1 VHQKQLLNLTIKKLI
16 GEATADELLTLES
29 RVKSHKADAFFVNT
43 ITDWFNTD
51 NETDD
56 GQSELLFKRVKG
68 KITDEPLK

>member
-1 VHQKQLLNLTIKKLI
+1 VHQKHLLNLTIKKLI
-16 GEATADELLTLES
+16 GEATADELLALDS
-29 RVKSHKADAFFVNT
+29 LVKSHPEDAFFVNT

-56 GQSELLFKRVKG
+56 RQSELLFKRVKD